1 MIENECITAFNDSL
15 DLYNSLLKEFL
26 KEDEPKKLQE
36 IAQILQGI
44 RDVTLEKFSAI
55 AGSRERNEFY
65 TNYQNKLKEVLD
77 SKELK
82 TLGINEQMNSE

>member
-1 MIENECITAFNDSL
+1 L

-26 KEDEPKKLQE
+26 KEDQPKTSQE
-36 IAQILQGI
+36 ISQILQAI
-44 RDVTLEKFSAI
+44 RDITLEKFSAI

-65 TNYQNKLKEVLD
+65 KNYQNKLKEVLD

-82 TLGINEQMNSE
+82 TMDINEKMNSE